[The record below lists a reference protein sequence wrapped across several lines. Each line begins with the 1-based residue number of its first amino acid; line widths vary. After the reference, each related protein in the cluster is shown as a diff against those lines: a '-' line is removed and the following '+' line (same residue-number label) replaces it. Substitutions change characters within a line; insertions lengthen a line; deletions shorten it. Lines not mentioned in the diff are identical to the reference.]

1 MADFIHSLS
10 LAAKILEDFLYRRLY
25 DSDKEEY
32 TEKAGMMW
40 IWIITQDPRLD
51 TQSKLLADALKHI
64 YDGTQRPF
72 SPAATHAAQ
81 TVCHSTNAG

>member
-1 MADFIHSLS
+1 MILAKPVDSLS
-10 LAAKILEDFLYRRLY
+10 LAAKILEDFLYGRLY

-32 TEKAGMMW
+32 VEKAGMMW

-51 TQSKLLADALKHI
+51 TQTKLLADALKHI
-64 YDGTQRPF
+64 YDGTQKPF

-81 TVCHSTNAG
+81 TV